1 MCVCVCASQ
10 VSGDTGILQACLSSI
25 LGKAAVEIIYNLLD
39 ENNTLK
45 FSVRDWPAV
54 IRLANTI
61 LQKADPPQRP
71 CLQGEGFQC
80 VGNNSVSI
88 TSMGA
93 LIIRYSW
100 TPAPLPWNRQVE
112 QAVLDTG
119 KALCI
124 VLRECC

>member
-1 MCVCVCASQ
+1 M
-10 VSGDTGILQACLSSI
+10 SGDAGILQACLSSI
-25 LGKAAVEIIYNLLD
+25 LGRSAVEIIHNLLD

-45 FSVRDWPAV
+45 FSILNWPAV
-54 IRLANTI
+54 IRLANAI
-61 LQKADPPQRP
+61 LGKAE
-71 CLQGEGFQC
+71 LQQPNTFIQSEGSQC

-100 TPAPLPWNRQVE
+100 TPEPLPWTRQVE
-112 QAVLDTG
+112 RAVLDTG

-124 VLRECC
+124 ILRECC